1 MILTFSI
8 FIAILLQILYATGN
22 VRKKNVCLLIG
33 IMTFLLLG
41 MRSTTTGGDTYLYY
55 NDFLRIN
62 VNSLSRTIANSPMKD
77 TGFIVFEWLVKRIG
91 GTFRTVLLINGGLL
105 GIAIGKYFYK
115 RSDNP
120 GLSYILLFS
129 FNIFQ
134 FCLSGLRQTFAIAF
148 FMFALM
154 TFEERKYIKTI
165 ILILIA
171 GSFHLSAFILVVLPL
186 LQLLFKN
193 SKYIEYSIPVMF
205 AVFLLRNQIAPVLS
219 NALFSITDR
228 MSVDAI
234 SDGAGT
240 TTAIV
245 VMVVY
250 VFAALFAVRYC
261 DNNSSGTMDFTLMS
275 FAVLFESLVPGNSIF
290 FRIAFYTL
298 WTISIFVPRIIKEVF
313 AKENQLLVSIVAYAI
328 ALVMYFGFTMNSV
341 VGGYH
346 FLG

>member
-1 MILTFSI
+1 
-8 FIAILLQILYATGN
+8 
-22 VRKKNVCLLIG
+22 
-33 IMTFLLLG
+33 
-41 MRSTTTGGDTYLYY
+41 
-55 NDFLRIN
+55 
-62 VNSLSRTIANSPMKD
+62 
-77 TGFIVFEWLVKRIG
+77 
-91 GTFRTVLLINGGLL
+91 
-105 GIAIGKYFYK
+105 
-115 RSDNP
+115 
-120 GLSYILLFS
+120 
-129 FNIFQ
+129 
-134 FCLSGLRQTFAIAF
+134 
-148 FMFALM
+148 
-154 TFEERKYIKTI
+154 
-165 ILILIA
+165 
-171 GSFHLSAFILVVLPL
+171 
-186 LQLLFKN
+186 
-193 SKYIEYSIPVMF
+193 
-205 AVFLLRNQIAPVLS
+205 
-219 NALFSITDR
+219 

>member
-1 MILTFSI
+1 M
-8 FIAILLQILYATGN
+8 
-22 VRKKNVCLLIG
+22 
-33 IMTFLLLG
+33 
-41 MRSTTTGGDTYLYY
+41 
-55 NDFLRIN
+55 
-62 VNSLSRTIANSPMKD
+62 
-77 TGFIVFEWLVKRIG
+77 
-91 GTFRTVLLINGGLL
+91 

-154 TFEERKYIKTI
+154 TFEERKYIKSI

-261 DNNSSGTMDFTLMS
+261 DNNGSGTMDFTLML
-275 FAVLFESLVPGNSIF
+275 FAVLFESLVPSNSIF

-298 WTISIFVPRIIKEVF
+298 WTISIFVPRIIKVVF